1 MDAQTVRPLKVPSSR
16 MLDKLFE
23 LHAEYT
29 QAVKSS
35 PLSESSQYDLIYF
48 AELFVR
54 WLDNDYT
61 PGQGL

>member
-1 MDAQTVRPLKVPSSR
+1 MTDMTERVRN
-16 MLDKLFE
+16 KLIGRVYD

-29 QAVKSS
+29 EAVRKS